1 MKRPL
6 TLTSA
11 ILGTV
16 FQGILSLS
24 SVILF
29 IELIDYLEGSALT
42 FVLLLT
48 IAIAVLGLIFNIL
61 SIPAWNKTPEVFRK
75 KRGFIITAVV
85 FNFVV
90 VVLSLIGY
98 AGGEARVNILSI
110 LMLIGLTTASVMF
123 IVDMAIEGKR
133 AAKFAQQN
141 QPAEEVA
148 AQAVA
153 TQAGSAPSSLEEKLV
168 KLSQMKEQG
177 IIDEQEY
184 NELKKKYISEM
195 L

>member
-85 FNFVV
+85 FNLVV

-168 KLSQMKEQG
+168 KLNQMKEQG